1 MMGCNNT
8 DIGGTMA
15 LNGGNQ
21 YNDNS
26 TMHPPVSPPMHDA
39 PPPLMDFHSAEDQL
53 MSEIHS
59 LSFDYGGGVTINS
72 QLLSADSSDTQVS
85 YRKKF
90 RQNKSFTS
98 PFATS
103 FGAV

>member
-8 DIGGTMA
+8 DIGGNMSQ
-15 LNGGNQ
+15 NGGNQ

-85 YRKKF
+85 YRKKL
-90 RQNKSFTS
+90 
-98 PFATS
+98 
-103 FGAV
+103 